1 VRTRWLSTLAAALLL
16 LGAAPSRIGRATPP
30 SSHALVVAV
39 GETTSTGTRLWL
51 RAETPEARVEL
62 VRGDGGGRRVLV
74 ARPAADRDFTAHVA
88 VRDLRPAVRYR
99 YEVTAGAE
107 RVTGT
112 FTTAP
117 AGDADQEVR
126 VQWSGD
132 LGGGGYCR
140 DGEDGY
146 PIFRAMARRAP
157 DLFLFVGDTIYA
169 DQRCGAVPHVPEPP
183 AAARPLEAF
192 RAKHRY
198 NREDPALQQFF
209 RGTSVYA
216 IWDDHEVRNN
226 FAGPEEPLMPDGR
239 RAFQEYF
246 PVLGPPED
254 PTRLYRRVRWGRHA
268 EIFIL
273 DTRQYRSSNAAHDG
287 PEKTMLG
294 VAQRRWLLDS
304 VAASDATWKVV
315 VSSVPLGIFTGGRFA
330 DSWSSANVLG
340 YPRNGGTGFAHERDL
355 ILGELHARGP
365 RNVVF
370 VTGDVHH
377 AEVLRHEPT
386 PGHVV
391 HELIAGP
398 LSARQ
403 GYPRFVDRSLHSRSL
418 ASLGF
423 TLNFGELV
431 ITRSAITVRLIDASG
446 TVRRTA
452 TIHSE
457 PAAPVHAAGTR
468 GRRDGV

>member
-1 VRTRWLSTLAAALLL
+1 
-16 LGAAPSRIGRATPP
+16 
-30 SSHALVVAV
+30 
-39 GETTSTGTRLWL
+39 
-51 RAETPEARVEL
+51 
-62 VRGDGGGRRVLV
+62 
-74 ARPAADRDFTAHVA
+74 
-88 VRDLRPAVRYR
+88 
-99 YEVTAGAE
+99 
-107 RVTGT
+107 
-112 FTTAP
+112 
-117 AGDADQEVR
+117 
-126 VQWSGD
+126 
-132 LGGGGYCR
+132 
-140 DGEDGY
+140 
-146 PIFRAMARRAP
+146 
-157 DLFLFVGDTIYA
+157 
-169 DQRCGAVPHVPEPP
+169 
-183 AAARPLEAF
+183 
-192 RAKHRY
+192 
-198 NREDPALQQFF
+198 
-209 RGTSVYA
+209 
-216 IWDDHEVRNN
+216 
-226 FAGPEEPLMPDGR
+226 MPDGR

-330 DSWSSANVLG
+330 DSWSNANVLG

-355 ILGELHARGP
+355 ILGELHARGA

-446 TVRRTA
+446 TVRRIA

-457 PAAPVHAAGTR
+457 PAAPAHAAGTR
-468 GRRDGV
+468 GRRDGA